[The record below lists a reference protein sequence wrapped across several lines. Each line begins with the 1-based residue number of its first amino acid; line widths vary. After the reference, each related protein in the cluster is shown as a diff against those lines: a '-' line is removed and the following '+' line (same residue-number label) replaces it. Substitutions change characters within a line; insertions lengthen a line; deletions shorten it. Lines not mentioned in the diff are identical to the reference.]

1 MSIAITDILSAV
13 ASHASASGH
22 FERVNQHEVANAPGH
37 GITVE
42 IWVQRIG
49 PVRSSGLASTS
60 ALLLLNVRLRMP
72 ATVPD
77 DYIDPAMTIA
87 ASDLIGAYSGD
98 FELGGLARDVDLL
111 GENGTPLR
119 AVAGWL
125 EQDGTTFR
133 VYTLDLPV
141 VVNDLWAQSP

>member
-1 MSIAITDILSAV
+1 MSIAITAILNAV
-13 ASHASASGH
+13 SSHAMASGH
-22 FERVNQHEVANAPGH
+22 FEQVNGHEVANAPGF

-42 IWVQRIG
+42 IWVQRVG
-49 PVRSSGLASTS
+49 PVPAASGLASTS
-60 ALLLLNVRLRMP
+60 ALVLLNVRLRMP

-98 FELGGLARDVDLL
+98 FELGGNARNIDLL
-111 GENGTPLR
+111 GAYGTPVQ

-125 EQDGTTFR
+125 QQDGMYR
-133 VYTLDLPV
+133 VYTIDLPV
-141 VVNDLWAQSP
+141 VVNDLWTQSG